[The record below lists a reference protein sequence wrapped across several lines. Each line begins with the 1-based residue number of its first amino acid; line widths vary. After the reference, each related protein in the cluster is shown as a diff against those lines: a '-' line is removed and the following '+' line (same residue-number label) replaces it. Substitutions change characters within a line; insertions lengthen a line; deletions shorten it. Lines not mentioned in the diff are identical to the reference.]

1 MEDRAENRYF
11 LEGDSGRIKKKPES
25 VVNTLSQ
32 SCGSLEVQLLH
43 HSQIRQRFQEIIGS
57 KGLLIKCASS
67 VCF

>member
-1 MEDRAENRYF
+1 MEDRAENKYF
-11 LEGDSGRIKKKPES
+11 SEGNSERKKPES
-25 VVNTLSQ
+25 AVNTLSQ

-57 KGLLIKCASS
+57 KGLLIKSASS